1 MRELNQLRGMV
12 KDDSQAAKEITE
24 LTRQMQHL
32 DRFPC
37 NPAMVEQMHQEVLSS
52 INRLELQLQ
61 REITLRTKKPDSI
74 PAGYEDTVAEYYRRL
89 SKNH

>member
-1 MRELNQLRGMV
+1 
-12 KDDSQAAKEITE
+12 
-24 LTRQMQHL
+24 MQHL
-32 DRFPC
+32 DPSRFPG
-37 NPAMVEQMHQEVLSS
+37 NPATVEQMHQEVLSS

-61 REITLRTKKPDSI
+61 RDGVAPEARTKKPDSI